1 MVAKVNGRTIT
12 EAEVSKETQRLA
24 ASMAGQVDPQQMA
37 SMKGMVRKQAIEMMI
52 NRVLLEQAAK
62 KEGIAVAKDTVAA
75 RLSDIKKSFPSEQA
89 FTERVAAMGVTTQDF
104 EKEIETSLQF
114 ETLLAKHTS
123 AAKQP
128 TQEEMKAFYDS
139 NIDKFKQPEQIQA
152 SHVLVQVAKTDTDA
166 QKAEKR
172 AKAEK
177 ILGDLKGRAD
187 FAQTAAQYSDCPS
200 KEQGGDLGYFTKG
213 RMVPAFE
220 AAAFALK
227 VGEMSGVVQTDFGYH
242 IIKVTDRQPARDVPF
257 EEAQANIS
265 GYLQD
270 QAKQQEI
277 GSYIQT
283 LRGSAQIEYGDT
295 TGTGN

>member
-128 TQEEMKAFYDS
+128 AQEEMKAFYDS

-177 ILGDLKGRAD
+177 ILGDLKGGAD